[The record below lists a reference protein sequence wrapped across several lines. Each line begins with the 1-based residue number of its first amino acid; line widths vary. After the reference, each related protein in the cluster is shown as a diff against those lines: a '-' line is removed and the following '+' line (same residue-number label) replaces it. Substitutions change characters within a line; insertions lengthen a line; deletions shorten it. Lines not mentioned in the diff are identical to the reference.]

1 MIPQKGQK
9 LNIPGS
15 LKKAEDS
22 ATIGGDGRFKI
33 NRDRDLKGLK
43 IAGVRDPRGFKAP
56 RVRDLRGFKY
66 RKVEILRDSKYRE
79 CKILGVKNTER
90 SRSQGV

>member
-1 MIPQKGQK
+1 MIPQIGQK

-15 LKKAEDS
+15 LKKAE
-22 ATIGGDGRFKI
+22 DGRFKI

-66 RKVEILRDSKYRE
+66 RKVEILRCLKYRE

>member
-1 MIPQKGQK
+1 M
-9 LNIPGS
+9 
-15 LKKAEDS
+15 KKAEDS

-56 RVRDLRGFKY
+56 RVRDLRG
-66 RKVEILRDSKYRE
+66 S
-79 CKILGVKNTER
+79 NTGR
-90 SRSQGV
+90 SRS

>member
-1 MIPQKGQK
+1 MIPQRGQK

-15 LKKAEDS
+15 FKKAEDS

-56 RVRDLRGFKY
+56 RVRDLRG
-66 RKVEILRDSKYRE
+66 S
-79 CKILGVKNTER
+79 NTGR
-90 SRSQGV
+90 SRS